1 MRLRGLFHGPELRWY
16 HTKAVILRS
25 RLSLCVF
32 LAVMAC
38 LSVAIAET
46 QKASDLDSQF
56 QLAVSQYNSGNF
68 AAAATKLQA
77 LVRQVPESFEVQEL
91 LGLPVAALTPAE
103 LMITRSHGFRPISA
117 VSATCWMHY
126 GWSWT
131 PFHTIHGA

>member
-1 MRLRGLFHGPELRWY
+1 MAPELRWY

-56 QLAVSQYNSGNF
+56 QAACRAIQFRQLRCSRHEATGSG
-68 AAAATKLQA
+68 AAG
-77 LVRQVPESFEVQEL
+77 S
-91 LGLPVAALTPAE
+91 
-103 LMITRSHGFRPISA
+103 
-117 VSATCWMHY
+117 
-126 GWSWT
+126 
-131 PFHTIHGA
+131 